1 MVVVSLGVRI
11 GEGNSQKTSLGD
23 MVANDQKT
31 NLGDMVANAQKTNL
45 GGMVA
50 NLGGRRVFLD
60 DNVVFLDAKNNRKY

>member
-1 MVVVSLGVRI
+1 MVVMSLGVRI
-11 GEGNSQKTSLGD
+11 GEGNSQKTNLGD
-23 MVANDQKT
+23 MVAND
-31 NLGDMVANAQKTNL
+31 QKTNL

>member
-1 MVVVSLGVRI
+1 MVVMSLGVGV
-11 GEGNSQKTSLGD
+11 GEGNSQKMNLGD
-23 MVANDQKT
+23 MVAND
-31 NLGDMVANAQKTNL
+31 QKTNL

>member
-1 MVVVSLGVRI
+1 MVVMSLGVRI

-23 MVANDQKT
+23 MVAND
-31 NLGDMVANAQKTNL
+31 QKTNL